1 MMIPRAIILRSSS
14 HTSFELTHVCL
25 YMLVF
30 TCCRVCIGERMP
42 SDNKLDCPTREEV
55 LILIQI
61 RKEKETDK
69 VKGIL
74 GNPSRVKYHVS
85 FHFY

>member
-1 MMIPRAIILRSSS
+1 M
-14 HTSFELTHVCL
+14 
-25 YMLVF
+25 
-30 TCCRVCIGERMP
+30 CIGERMP

-85 FHFY
+85 FHVY